1 MSDQQDLYGLPLED
15 FVPARGALAKALRK
29 QGQRTRADEIAS
41 LRKPSIAAWAVNQLV
56 RTQKREVGELFAA
69 GDALRSA
76 QSQLL
81 AGKGNAPT
89 LRDAVAREREAVD
102 GLASKARG
110 LLSADGHELSQTTLD
125 RVSETLHAAALDPDA
140 RTEVEQGALQR
151 ELRHVGLGE
160 IGAVTPS
167 PAPARSRTRKAGADS
182 QAKARA
188 SADAKRA
195 KKESEQR
202 AKEARAAEA
211 AARRAAERA
220 DRDLQTATARRDDAA
235 EALKHAESELSAAA
249 KAAKAATAEHRR
261 AQRALERR

>member
-15 FVPARGALAKALRK
+15 FVPARSALAKALRK
-29 QGQRTRADEIAS
+29 QGERARAEEIAS
-41 LRKPSIAAWAVNQLV
+41 LRKPSIAAWAVNQLI
-56 RTQKREVGELFAA
+56 RTQKREVDGLFAA
-69 GDALRSA
+69 GDALQSA
-76 QSQLL
+76 QSELL
-81 AGKGNAPT
+81 AGKGDAPT
-89 LRDAVAREREAVD
+89 LRSAVAREREAVD
-102 GLASKARG
+102 ALASKARG

-125 RVSETLHAAALDPDA
+125 RVSDTLHAAALDPDA

-160 IGAVTPS
+160 IGAIT
-167 PAPARSRTRKAGADS
+167 PAPARSRTRKAGAES

-195 KKESEQR
+195 KRESEQR

-220 DRDLQTATARRDDAA
+220 ERELEAATARRDEAA
-235 EALKHAESELSAAA
+235 EALKHAESEFSAAT
-249 KAAKAATAEHRR
+249 KAAKQATAEHRR
-261 AQRALERR
+261 TQRALERR